1 MAGFE
6 APPQSVLNAL
16 GVVTGDD
23 DLFSLRFDVDTGLI
37 GRSTGLYIMEEAEL
51 KERFKNLY
59 DILHG
64 RAYIVDRRFVIE
76 TSSSGPYTFYVAA
89 NKHNGL
95 IIPGRSLFIESVDG
109 TAHYRWTDDG
119 EKWTEWTTIN
129 SGEWHS
135 FSSDEH
141 CRFAEIQVYMDT
153 TMDKITLRV
162 TR

>member
-1 MAGFE
+1 MTGFKA
-6 APPQSVLNAL
+6 APESVLHAL
-16 GVVTGDD
+16 SVVTGDE
-23 DLFSLRFDVDTGLI
+23 DLLSLRVDTDTGII

-64 RAYIVDRRFVIE
+64 RAYIVDNFVIDE
-76 TSSSGPYTFYVAA
+76 ITPSLPHTFYIAA

-95 IIPGRSLFIESVDG
+95 IIPGRSLFIEAIDG

-119 EKWTEWTTIN
+119 EKWTEWITLN
-129 SGEWHS
+129 SNMWHS
-135 FSSDEH
+135 FSPDEH

-153 TMDKITLRV
+153 TADRITLRV